1 MALQILHQL
10 EAASGRLE
18 KEAILKAHA
27 TDPVFKEVCRLTLD
41 PLVNFYI
48 KKLPEAGVARPGADV
63 WSLNEALESIKT
75 HLATRALRGNAATT
89 HVHRLLTCLEPD
101 DREVLRRVLGRNL
114 KCGVSESTVEKIWP
128 DLKLSYPC
136 MLVSPMDSKTKL
148 SFPMY
153 SQVKS
158 DGARF
163 NAIIE
168 NRAVHYRS
176 RNGKEIDLFGSM
188 DHEFLEMAGG
198 RDLVFDGELLVVGP
212 DGKPL
217 DRKTGNGLLTKFQ
230 KGTGSKTVA
239 ASLRAVVWDLIPL
252 EEFRKG
258 KGTQTYRERY
268 ATLLAALQTPGV
280 SKVVGVETTTAHEP
294 RPLIPAVFAGL
305 KFCRRPEVITLEGR
319 GAIEAEMVDLQFN
332 TFVDDDGRKFT
343 AGHIAQLRGDA
354 SEGVLLTE
362 FVLQLDLGTAELGLV
377 ERLSNFDVLDFIP
390 AEPAGLTDKAISSNV
405 LDLLKNRAGL
415 DRDDDIDLARRRVEH
430 WLDDGLGKTTRGIEG
445 TYRARHGI
453 LGKRL
458 SFTERDEAEDEL
470 LGDRGTVSLDAD
482 GAD

>member
-27 TDPVFKEVCRLTLD
+27 TDQTFKEVCRLTLD

-48 KKLPEAGVARPGADV
+48 KKLPEPDASKGVIQPPEIIR
-63 WSLNEALESIKT
+63 LEHALQDLKSK
-75 HLATRALRGNAATT
+75 LCSRLLRGHDARD
-89 HVHRLLTCLEPD
+89 HVAFLLGCLTED

-268 ATLLAALQTPGV
+268 MALLAALQTPGV
-280 SKVVGVETTTAHEP
+280 SKVVGVETTTVQSLDQALDIYK
-294 RPLIPAVFAGL
+294 RKVA
-305 KFCRRPEVITLEGR
+305 EG
-319 GAIEAEMVDLQFN
+319 EE
-332 TFVDDDGRKFT
+332 
-343 AGHIAQLRGDA
+343 
-354 SEGVLLTE
+354 
-362 FVLQLDLGTAELGLV
+362 GLV
-377 ERLSNFDVLDFIP
+377 LKDPKGPWE
-390 AEPAGLTDKAISSNV
+390 DKRVKHQIK
-405 LDLLKNRAGL
+405 LKE
-415 DRDDDIDLARRRVEH
+415 V
-430 WLDDGLGKTTRGIEG
+430 
-445 TYRARHGI
+445 
-453 LGKRL
+453 
-458 SFTERDEAEDEL
+458 
-470 LGDRGTVSLDAD
+470 LDAD
-482 GAD
+482 LKVVGFTPGEGKYAGKIGSLMVESSDGKVKTSVGTGLSDADRSLPFSHYEGRIVEIRYNARITDKKTGETSLFLPVFECVRVDKDVASSDSDIK